1 MTTRILHSRRSNRL
15 QRPVAGQFQR
25 AIAVI
30 CGLLGVFLVA
40 GPGIHAQS
48 RDIGVHGEM
57 LDRIAAVVNDGLV
70 LKSELD
76 SQMDS
81 VTKRLQEQKVELPSQ
96 SVLRQQVLDRL
107 VLQEIEAQRAK
118 RVGLTISDEQLNGA
132 LQEIAQRNKIPFD
145 QLPTALEAQGVD
157 YKQYRESMRKE
168 LTLSTLRQRDVIAHI
183 NVTPHELD
191 QYLQRQQTSAA
202 NDEFNVSH
210 ILLSLPAAAT
220 PQQLDDISKKAQ
232 ELSDRAKKGEDFGQ
246 LAIANSNSQTALD
259 GGQLGWRK
267 GTQMPQFI
275 LDLVTKMKAGD
286 VSEPVRTPS
295 GFHIVKLNERRSGE
309 AQVIVNQIHV
319 RHILLKPNELDD
331 DETVRQKLGK
341 LRDRILKGED
351 FAGIASATSEDP
363 GSAPDGGDLGWSGP
377 GTFVPEFDK
386 AIADLKV
393 NEITEPFKTRYG
405 WHIVQMLGTRTY
417 DSTDDVRR
425 QRAFA
430 AIRESKADEETE
442 LWLRRLRDEAFVEIK
457 M

>member
-1 MTTRILHSRRSNRL
+1 MRK
-15 QRPVAGQFQR
+15 VAQLC
-25 AIAVI
+25 ALVIAQI
-30 CGLLGVFLVA
+30 PMLS
-40 GPGIHAQS
+40 PSHAQT
-48 RDIGVHGEM
+48 RDISVHGEM
-57 LDRIAAVVNDGLV
+57 LDRIAAIVNDGLV

-76 SQMDS
+76 DQISS
-81 VTKRLQEQKVELPSQ
+81 VQKRLQEQKVELPSQ
-96 SVLRQQVLDRL
+96 SVLQQQVLDRL
-107 VLQEIEAQRAK
+107 VLQEIQLQRAK
-118 RVGLTISDEQLNGA
+118 HVGLTVTDEQLNGA

-145 QLPTALEAQGVD
+145 QLPTALAAQGVD

-183 NVTPHELD
+183 NVSPHELD
-191 QYLQRQQTSAA
+191 QYLARQQSAA
-202 NDEFNVSH
+202 SNDEFNVSH

-220 PQQLDDISKKAQ
+220 PQQLEEISHKAQ
-232 ELSDRAKKGEDFGQ
+232 DVASRAAKGEDFGQ

-267 GTQMPQFI
+267 GAQLPQFI
-275 LDLVTKMKAGD
+275 LDLVGKMKPGE

-295 GFHIVKLNERRSGE
+295 GYHIVKLNERRSGE
-309 AQVIVNQIHV
+309 APVIVNQVHV
-319 RHILLKPNELDD
+319 RHILMKPNELDD
-331 DETVRQKLGK
+331 DATVREKLAK
-341 LRDRILKGED
+341 LRERIQKGES
-351 FAGIASATSEDP
+351 FAGIASTASEDP

-393 NEITEPFKTRYG
+393 DEISEPFKTRYG

-425 QRAFA
+425 QKAFA
-430 AIRESKADEETE
+430 AIRESKSDEETE
-442 LWLRRLRDEAFVEIK
+442 LWLRRLRDDAFVETK

>member
-1 MTTRILHSRRSNRL
+1 MRKFGSQWLIAAAAILLS
-15 QRPVAGQFQR
+15 PVS
-25 AIAVI
+25 
-30 CGLLGVFLVA
+30 L
-40 GPGIHAQS
+40 AQT

-57 LDRIAAVVNDGLV
+57 LDRIAAIVNDGLV

-76 SQMDS
+76 AQMDA

-96 SVLRQQVLDRL
+96 SVLKQQVLDRL
-107 VLQEIEAQRAK
+107 ILQEIQAQHAK
-118 RVGLTISDEQLNGA
+118 RVGLTVSDEQLNSA
-132 LQEIAQRNKIPFD
+132 LQEIAGRNKIPFD
-145 QLPTALEAQGVD
+145 QLPTALAAQGVD
-157 YKQYRESMRKE
+157 YKQYRESMRRE
-168 LTLSTLRQRDVIAHI
+168 LTLNTLRQRDVISHI
-183 NVTPHELD
+183 NVTPHELE
-191 QYLQRQQTSAA
+191 QFLTRQQTAAA
-202 NDEFNVSH
+202 NDEFSVSH
-210 ILLSLPAAAT
+210 ILLSLPEAAT
-220 PQQLDDISKKAQ
+220 PQQLEEITKKAQ
-232 ELSDRAKKGEDFGQ
+232 DLAARASKGEDFGQ

-267 GTQMPQFI
+267 GTQLPEFI
-275 LDLVTKMKAGD
+275 LQLVTKMKAGD
-286 VSEPVRTPS
+286 VSQPVRTPS

-309 AQVIVNQIHV
+309 AQVIINQIHV
-319 RHILLKPNELDD
+319 RHILMKPNELDD
-331 DETVRQKLGK
+331 DETVRQKLSK
-341 LRDRILKGED
+341 LRDRIMKGED
-351 FAGIASATSEDP
+351 FAGIASTTSADP

-393 NEITEPFKTRYG
+393 NEISEPFKTRYG

-442 LWLRRLRDEAFVEIK
+442 LWLRRLRDEAFVEVK

>member
-1 MTTRILHSRRSNRL
+1 MRK
-15 QRPVAGQFQR
+15 VAQVC
-25 AIAVI
+25 AVLIAQM
-30 CGLLGVFLVA
+30 LLLS
-40 GPGIHAQS
+40 PSHAQT

-57 LDRIAAVVNDGLV
+57 LDRIAAIVNDGLV

-76 SQMDS
+76 VQMS
-81 VTKRLQEQKVELPSQ
+81 TVQKRLQEQRVELPSQ
-96 SVLRQQVLDRL
+96 SVLQQQVLDRL
-107 VLQEIEAQRAK
+107 VLQEIQLQRAK
-118 RVGLTISDEQLNGA
+118 HVGLTVTDEQLNSA
-132 LQEIAQRNKIPFD
+132 LQEIAARNKIPFD
-145 QLPTALEAQGVD
+145 QLPTALAAQGVD

-183 NVTPHELD
+183 NVSPHELD
-191 QYLQRQQTSAA
+191 QYLARQQNAAA

-220 PQQLDDISKKAQ
+220 PQQLEEISHKAQ
-232 ELSDRAKKGEDFGQ
+232 DVAGRAGKGEDFGQ

-267 GTQMPQFI
+267 GTQLPQFI
-275 LDLVTKMKAGD
+275 LDLVVKMKPGE

-295 GFHIVKLNERRSGE
+295 GYHIVKLNERRSGE
-309 AQVIVNQIHV
+309 AAVMINQIHV
-319 RHILLKPNELDD
+319 RHILMKPNELDD
-331 DETVRQKLGK
+331 DETVRQKLAK
-341 LRDRILKGED
+341 LRDRIEKGES
-351 FAGIASATSEDP
+351 FAGIASTASEDP

-386 AIADLKV
+386 AIADLKD
-393 NEITEPFKTRYG
+393 NEISEPFKTRYG
-405 WHIVQMLGTRTY
+405 WHIVQMLGTRSY

-425 QRAFA
+425 QKAFA

-442 LWLRRLRDEAFVEIK
+442 LWLRRLRDDAFVETK

>member
-1 MTTRILHSRRSNRL
+1 MLKIAAFLLIL
-15 QRPVAGQFQR
+15 
-25 AIAVI
+25 IAAT
-30 CGLLGVFLVA
+30 LASGVT
-40 GPGIHAQS
+40 HAQT

-57 LDRIAAVVNDGLV
+57 LDRIAAIVNDGLV

-76 SQMDS
+76 AQMDA

-96 SVLRQQVLDRL
+96 SVLKQQVLDRL
-107 VLQEIEAQRAK
+107 ILQEIQAQHAK
-118 RVGLTISDEQLNGA
+118 RVGLTVSDEQLNSA
-132 LQEIAQRNKIPFD
+132 LQEIASRNKIPFD
-145 QLPTALEAQGVD
+145 QLPTALAAQGVD

-168 LTLSTLRQRDVIAHI
+168 LTLSTLRQRDVISHI
-183 NVTPHELD
+183 NVSPHELE
-191 QYLQRQQTSAA
+191 QFLARQQSSAA

-210 ILLSLPAAAT
+210 ILLSLPEAAT
-220 PQQLDDISKKAQ
+220 PQQLEEITHKAQ
-232 ELSDRAKKGEDFGQ
+232 DLAARASKGEDFGQ

-267 GTQMPQFI
+267 GTQLPEFI
-275 LDLVTKMKAGD
+275 LQLVTHMKAGD
-286 VSEPVRTPS
+286 VSAPVRTPS

-309 AQVIVNQIHV
+309 AQVIINQIHV
-319 RHILLKPNELDD
+319 RHILMKTNEIDD
-331 DETVRQKLGK
+331 DETVRQKLSK
-341 LRDRILKGED
+341 LRDRIMKGED
-351 FAGIASATSEDP
+351 FAGLASTNSADP

-393 NEITEPFKTRYG
+393 DEISEPFKTRYG

-442 LWLRRLRDEAFVEIK
+442 LWLRRLRDEAFVEVK

>member
-1 MTTRILHSRRSNRL
+1 MRKVFQFCALIVAQMLLLS
-15 QRPVAGQFQR
+15 PVF
-25 AIAVI
+25 
-30 CGLLGVFLVA
+30 
-40 GPGIHAQS
+40 AQT
-48 RDIGVHGEM
+48 RDISVHGEL
-57 LDRIAAVVNDGLV
+57 LDRIAAIVNDGLV

-76 SQMDS
+76 QQMTS
-81 VTKRLQEQKVELPSQ
+81 VEKRLQEQKVELPSQ
-96 SVLRQQVLDRL
+96 SILQQQVLDRL
-107 VLQEIEAQRAK
+107 VLQEIQLQRAK
-118 RVGLTISDEQLNGA
+118 HVGLTVTDEQLNGA
-132 LQEIAQRNKIPFD
+132 LQEIAARNKIPFD
-145 QLPTALEAQGVD
+145 QLPTALAAQGVD
-157 YKQYRESMRKE
+157 YKAYRESMRKE

-183 NVTPHELD
+183 NVSPHELE
-191 QYLQRQQTSAA
+191 QYLAREQNAAA

-220 PQQLDDISKKAQ
+220 PQQLEDISHKAQ
-232 ELSDRAKKGEDFGQ
+232 DVASRAGKGEDFGQ

-267 GTQMPQFI
+267 GSQLPQFI
-275 LDLVTKMKAGD
+275 LDLVTKMKPGE

-295 GFHIVKLNERRSGE
+295 GFHIVKLNERRGGE
-309 AQVIVNQIHV
+309 AQVIINQIHV
-319 RHILLKPNELDD
+319 RHILMKPNELDD
-331 DETVRQKLGK
+331 DATVREKLSK

-351 FAGIASATSEDP
+351 FAGLASTNSADP

-393 NEITEPFKTRYG
+393 NEISEPFKTRYG